1 MYRTGTAY
9 GFWCLFLVG
18 LAGVHRLYLG
28 KWGTGILWLLTA
40 GLFGIGQVVD
50 LFRMDTLVEQANV
63 REGHLPHPN
72 FRPLAA
78 GASAGAVAAGGG
90 SADSAGTSGRPSSTP
105 VHGRP
110 SDEGELKRR
119 LLEEAEERGGA
130 LTVTQG
136 VAATGL
142 SFETVEET
150 LGDMVASGYV
160 DVDNHPESGVV
171 LYRFTEL

>member
-1 MYRTGTAY
+1 MYRTGTSY

-40 GLFGIGQVVD
+40 GLFGIGQLVD
-50 LFRMDTLVEQANV
+50 LFRMDALVEQANV

-90 SADSAGTSGRPSSTP
+90 SAGSAGPSGRSPSP
-105 VHGRP
+105 RVDERP
-110 SDEGELKRR
+110 SDEGELMRR
-119 LLEEAEERGGA
+119 LLEEAEERGGS

-142 SFETVEET
+142 SFEKVEET

>member
-9 GFWCLFLVG
+9 GFWFLFLVG

-78 GASAGAVAAGGG
+78 GASAGVVAAGGP
-90 SADSAGTSGRPSSTP
+90 SARSPGASGPPSDAAAEGP
-105 VHGRP
+105 P
-110 SDEGELKRR
+110 SDEGELMRR
-119 LLEEAEERGGA
+119 LLEEAEERGGT

-142 SFETVEET
+142 SFGQVEDT

>member
-9 GFWCLFLVG
+9 GFWCLILVG
-18 LAGVHRLYLG
+18 LGGVHRLYLG
-28 KWGTGILWLLTA
+28 KYGTGILWLLTA
-40 GLFGIGQVVD
+40 GLFGVGQLID
-50 LFRMDTLVEQANV
+50 LFRMKTMVTDANI

-72 FRPLAA
+72 FRPLPGAGSSAPPTYGAA
-78 GASAGAVAAGGG
+78 DDAGGRERDG
-90 SADSAGTSGRPSSTP
+90 PPSP
-105 VHGRP
+105 P
-110 SDEGELKRR
+110 SDEGELMRR
-119 LLEEAEERGGA
+119 LLAEAEERGGT

-142 SFETVEET
+142 PFDEVEET

-171 LYRFTEL
+171 VYRFTEL